1 MTFALSMGVITCLLT
16 IIWGSPLIEVLKLL
30 RLGKQ
35 IRTTGAVA
43 DLHLKK
49 EGTPTFGGVLVIV
62 PAILSALLVNVV
74 NVIHG
79 TAQGRSILVPLI
91 GLILFG
97 ALGAFDD
104 WEGLKGRHGKGEGI
118 SELAKLS
125 AQIVISLLIVLVLF
139 FLLDIHSVVI
149 PTVPFKIDL
158 GYWYLPIAVFIILS
172 TSNGCN
178 LLDGLDGLAGNV
190 MAVAFGAYGTIS
202 FLQGQ
207 TWLAIFDF
215 IILGCLYGFIWYN
228 AHPAKIFMGDT
239 GSMAI
244 GATLGIVALMSGQ
257 WLLLPII
264 ALILV
269 IEVGSALLQRSFA
282 RYSERYLGERKRLFK
297 AAPIHHHFELIGWG
311 EERIVMRFWLIS
323 ILSGMIG
330 IALALL

>member
-1 MTFALSMGVITCLLT
+1 MPFALSMGVITCLLT
-16 IIWGSPLIEVLKLL
+16 IIWGAPLIEILKRL

-35 IRTTGAVA
+35 IRTTGLVA
-43 DLHLKK
+43 DRHLKK

-62 PAILSALLVNVV
+62 PAILSTLLVNVV
-74 NVIHG
+74 NVIRG
-79 TAQGRSILVPLI
+79 TAQGRSILVPLV

-97 ALGAFDD
+97 ALGAVDD
-104 WEGLKGRHGKGEGI
+104 WEGLKGKRGKGEGI
-118 SELAKLS
+118 SEIAKLS
-125 AQIVISLLIVLVLF
+125 AQIVIAIVIALVLF

-178 LLDGLDGLAGNV
+178 LADGLDGLAGNV

-207 TWLAIFDF
+207 TWLATFDF
-215 IILGCLYGFIWYN
+215 IMLGCLYGFIWYN
-228 AHPAKIFMGDT
+228 AHPAKVFMGDT

-244 GATLGIVALMSGQ
+244 GSTLGVVALMSGQ
-257 WLLLPII
+257 WLLLPVI
-264 ALILV
+264 AFILV
-269 IEVGSALLQRSFA
+269 LMVGSALLQMSFA
-282 RYSERYLGERKRLFK
+282 WYSKRFLGEKKRLFK
-297 AAPIHHHFELIGWG
+297 AAPIHHHFELVGWG
-311 EERIVMRFWLIS
+311 EVQIVLRFWLIS

>member
-16 IIWGSPLIEVLKLL
+16 IIWGSPLIEVLKYF

-35 IRTTGAVA
+35 IRTTGLVA
-43 DLHLKK
+43 DRHLKK

-74 NVIHG
+74 NVIRG
-79 TAQGRSILVPLI
+79 TAQGRSILVPLV

-97 ALGAFDD
+97 VLGAVDD
-104 WEGLKGRHGKGEGI
+104 WEGLKGKRGKGEGI
-118 SELAKLS
+118 SEMAKLS
-125 AQIVISLLIVLVLF
+125 AQIVIASVIALVLF
-139 FLLDIHSVVI
+139 FLLDTHSVVI

-178 LLDGLDGLAGNV
+178 LADGLDGLAGNV

-207 TWLAIFDF
+207 TWLATFDF
-215 IILGCLYGFIWYN
+215 IMLGCLFGFIWYN
-228 AHPAKIFMGDT
+228 AHPAKVFMGDT

-244 GATLGIVALMSGQ
+244 GSTLGVVALMSGQ
-257 WLLLPII
+257 WLLLPVI
-264 ALILV
+264 AFILV
-269 IEVGSALLQRSFA
+269 IMVGSAILQISFA
-282 RYSERYLGERKRLFK
+282 WYSKKFLGEKKRLFK

-311 EERIVMRFWLIS
+311 EVQIVLRFWLIS